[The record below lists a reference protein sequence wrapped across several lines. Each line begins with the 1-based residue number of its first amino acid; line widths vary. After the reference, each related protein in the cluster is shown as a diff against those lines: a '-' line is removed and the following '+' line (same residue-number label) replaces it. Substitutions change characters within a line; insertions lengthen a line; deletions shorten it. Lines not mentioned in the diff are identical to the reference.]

1 MEVAKIEPIK
11 VFLADDHKLFRDGL
25 KRLLELESDM
35 LMVGEAN
42 DGEEALPLI
51 KETTPDI
58 LLFDINMPRMDG
70 IMLVRELN
78 KSPHSIRFVA
88 VSAYDEESSLTALSA
103 AGVLGFVL
111 KASGKRELLAAIRAA
126 ASGRPYM
133 DPRVA
138 GKLFTSFSRRKE
150 ESDQLYDLTPR
161 EKEIFYWIA
170 QGLSNGEVADKMV
183 LSEKTVKN
191 HVSHV
196 LKKLRLRDRTQAA
209 IFAWRIGFAELSVE
223 SLSQVMYTRNVVDR
237 E

>member
-1 MEVAKIEPIK
+1 MEPIK

-25 KRLLELESDM
+25 RRLLELESDM
-35 LMVGEAN
+35 LMVGEAS

-51 KETTPDI
+51 KEAGPDI

-70 IMLVRELN
+70 VMLVRELN
-78 KSPHSIRFVA
+78 KRPHSIKFVA

-111 KASGKRELLAAIRAA
+111 KASGKTELLAAIRSA
-126 ASGRPYM
+126 ASDQPYM

-138 GKLFTSFSRRKE
+138 GKLFTSFAKRRE
-150 ESDQLYDLTPR
+150 ESDQLYGLTPR

-170 QGLSNGEVADKMV
+170 QGLSNAEVAQKMV

-191 HVSHV
+191 HVSHF
-196 LKKLRLRDRTQAA
+196 LKKLHLRDRTQAA
-209 IFAWRIGFAELSVE
+209 IFAWRIGFAELSAE
-223 SLSQVMYTRNVVDR
+223 SLSHVMYARNIT
-237 E
+237 EGE